1 MRTFLYIFWQYTWG
15 ILQNLVGGVIYLFF
29 RLRGCEH
36 FRYQGALA
44 IIWPIKA
51 GSMSMGRFLFFYPG
65 FRSEGHRL
73 LSHEY
78 GHTIQS
84 LILGPLYLSVIGLPS
99 LLWASLPAF
108 ERRRQ
113 RKQISYYAFAP
124 EKWANR
130 LGDRFAAPFSS
141 PLLPHQMNPQHGLRP
156 GQPHS
161 RRPGRKSSSS
171 PGQKN
176 T

>member
-29 RLRGCEH
+29 RLRGCKH

-84 LILGPLYLSVIGLPS
+84 LILGPLYLPVIGLPS

-161 RRPGRKSSSS
+161 RRPGRKNSSS